1 MAFFKKYSALIIIC
15 IFNVIGFVGFIVNPV
30 YFKSLSPVNLL
41 LSAGLVILMAKQT
54 KWQFYGSIL
63 LVAFLGFFIELLGVK
78 TELIFGSYVYGNS
91 FGYKL
96 FSVPLLIGLNW
107 SILLYCTSQ
116 LSSFKNPILNALFGA
131 FLMVFLD
138 FFIEQNA
145 SKFDFWY
152 CKMDIIPLQ
161 NYVAWFTISFIFNLL
176 VQKTLAQKPNFT
188 AKVFYFVQLAFFAA
202 LYFVDFKFTAHHT
215 YLLFDII
222 CVLFPF
228 LLSFDKKVAFYKT
241 WKYLFPAI
249 AINGAFFILWDIL
262 FTANGVWGFNEKYI
276 TGVYLFNLPIEEV
289 LFFVSVPYSC
299 VFIYEVLKAYAK
311 RDILGCVKSINAIVI
326 IVSLSLCVIYYNI
339 TYTIVNAGICF
350 CLVFFA
356 SIIYQFKDLGR
367 FYLAYFVSLIPFLI
381 CNGILTA
388 LPIVTYN
395 NDENMAMRLYTIPI
409 EDVFYCLSLLLGT
422 ILLMD
427 YFKNKNNSEKL

>member
-1 MAFFKKYSALIIIC
+1 MSFIKKYGALC
-15 IFNVIGFVGFIVNPV
+15 VIFIFHVIGVIGFIYNPTF
-30 YFKSLSPVNLL
+30 FKLLSPVNLL
-41 LSAGLVILMAKQT
+41 LSTGLIIVMSKENR
-54 KWQFYGSIL
+54 WQFFGAIL
-63 LVAFLGFFIELLGVK
+63 LVAILGYIIELIGVK

-96 FSVPLLIGLNW
+96 FSVPLLIGVNW
-107 SILLYCTSQ
+107 AILLYSTSQ
-116 LSSFKNPILNALFGA
+116 LSKFKNPIINALFGA
-131 FLMVFLD
+131 FLMVLLD

-152 CKMDIIPLQ
+152 WKMNIIPLQ
-161 NYVAWFTISFIFNLL
+161 NYIAWFIVSFIFNLL
-176 VQKTLAQKPNFT
+176 VQKRLSQKTNFT
-188 AKVFYFVQLAFFAA
+188 AQVFYFVQLAFFVA
-202 LYFVDFKFTAHHT
+202 LYIVDFKFTTHHT
-215 YLLFDII
+215 YLLLDII

-276 TGVYLFNLPIEEV
+276 TGIYVFNLPIEEV
-289 LFFVSVPYSC
+289 LFFISVPYSC
-299 VFIYEVLKAYAK
+299 VFIYEVLKAYVN
-311 RDILGCVKSINAIVI
+311 RDILGCVKMINAIVI
-326 IVSLSLCVIYYNI
+326 ISTITLCFIYYDR

-350 CLVFFA
+350 CLVLFA
-356 SIIYQFKDLGR
+356 SLVYKFKDLGR

-395 NDENMAMRLYTIPI
+395 NEENMAIRLYTIPV
-409 EDVFYCLSLLLGT
+409 EDIFYCLSMLLGT